1 MMSLLST
8 LRNTMNWGTGL
19 WHQFSISFLPL
30 IFSLPRC
37 LGHSQRLHVS
47 ALTSFFICNYF
58 RHQNVLWDEH
68 RFFFLPQRLIWDAK
82 KLGDLF
88 MSQVKSVVHLG
99 IQLWILKFHIADW
112 QNASKVPY
120 SWQSQL
126 CVNTRRWN
134 VEGAKVATQMT
145 LYLLKLFKKNHKIIQ
160 IFLQASRQQSNWS
173 RGKKNCQ
180 RFFAG
185 ECNRI

>member
-1 MMSLLST
+1 MSVLLLHFSSVII
-8 LRNTMNWGTGL
+8 LDIKMYCEMN
-19 WHQFSISFLPL
+19 I
-30 IFSLPRC
+30 
-37 LGHSQRLHVS
+37 
-47 ALTSFFICNYF
+47 
-58 RHQNVLWDEH
+58 D
-68 RFFFLPQRLIWDAK
+68 FFFLPQRLIWDAK

-173 RGKKNCQ
+173 RGKKIVKDSLLGNVIGS
-180 RFFAG
+180 RVDYLLSYS
-185 ECNRI
+185 EML